1 MLLELDIHNIALI
14 DSLRIE
20 LTRGLN
26 ALTGETGAGKSI
38 VVDSVNL
45 ALGHRGGREMVRAGT
60 EKARVRALFD
70 IGECGKAKQFLDEMG
85 IEYDDGFAEVTR
97 EITSQGKSLCRVNG
111 ALVPVNT
118 VREFT
123 SLLIDLHGQQEHQRL
138 LNVREHMEYLDAF
151 GGKELLELRSETQE
165 AYSAYSELKAELER
179 LSQDEKTLSQRQD
192 TLEMQLK
199 EIKSAKLK
207 KGEEEEL
214 ERQSRLFENSEKLSQ
229 NVRTAYERLYL
240 GGKSISAQESIE
252 RALNA
257 LNEISDLDEKY
268 AELSERLEE
277 ALSQVKD
284 IGYEVQTAFEELSFD
299 PAQADRVYE
308 RLEKL
313 KKLKRKYG
321 PEISDVIEYARKA
334 QEELDELAN
343 IDFRRDELTAKLE
356 DAEKALYQA
365 ASKLTAARSA
375 AAKGLE
381 KAIMEQLK
389 DLGMEKAVLKV
400 QLTPVPPCARGAEEV
415 EFVISTNPGEPMKP
429 LRDIASGGEMSRFML
444 ALKVVLAAGDGIETL
459 IFDEID
465 TGISGRMAQTVGE
478 KLALL
483 AGDRQVICVTH
494 LAQIAAL
501 SDTQFMVEKH
511 QEGERTVSMVRR
523 LDDEGRL
530 KEVTRLIGGESS
542 DESAVN
548 HARVLLSRA
557 VQTKKELRKC

>member
-70 IGECGKAKQFLDEMG
+70 ISECGKAKQFLDDMG
-85 IEYDDGFAEVTR
+85 IEYDDGYAEITR

-111 ALVPVNT
+111 ALVPLNT
-118 VREFT
+118 IKEFT

-151 GGKELLELRSETQE
+151 GGKELLALKGETQE
-165 AYSAYSELKAELER
+165 AYGVYSGLKAELER

-229 NVRTAYERLYL
+229 SVRTAYERLYL
-240 GGKSISAQESIE
+240 GGKSISAQESME

-268 AELSERLEE
+268 AVLSDRLEE

-343 IDFRRDELTAKLE
+343 IDFRRDELTAEVEK
-356 DAEKALYQA
+356 AEKALQQA

-400 QLTPVPPCARGAEEV
+400 QLTPIPPCARGAEEV
-415 EFVISTNPGEPMKP
+415 EFVISTNPGEPMMP
-429 LRDIASGGEMSRFML
+429 LKDIASGGEMSRFML
-444 ALKVVLAAGDGIETL
+444 ALKVVLASGDGIETL

-511 QEGERTVSMVRR
+511 QEGERTVSVVRR

-548 HARVLLSRA
+548 HARVLLDRA

>member
-1 MLLELDIHNIALI
+1 MLLQLDIKNIALI

-70 IGECGKAKQFLDEMG
+70 ISGCGRAKAFLDDME

-97 EITSQGKSLCRVNG
+97 EVTNQGKSLCRING
-111 ALVPVNT
+111 ALVPLNT
-118 VREFT
+118 VKEFT

-138 LNVREHMEYLDAF
+138 LNVKEHMEYLDAF
-151 GGKELLELRSETQE
+151 GGKELLSLRCRTQE
-165 AYSAYSELKAELER
+165 AYSVYSGLKAELER

-192 TLEMQLK
+192 TLDMQLK
-199 EIKSAKLK
+199 EIKAAKLK

-240 GGKSISAQESIE
+240 GGKSISAQESME

-257 LNEISDLDEKY
+257 LNEISELDEKY
-268 AELSERLEE
+268 AELAGRLEE
-277 ALSQVKD
+277 ALSQVRD
-284 IGYEVQTAFEELSFD
+284 IGYEVQSAFEELSFD

-321 PEISDVIEYARKA
+321 PEIADVIAYAQKA
-334 QEELDELAN
+334 QEELEELAN
-343 IDFRRDELTAKLE
+343 IDFRRDELAAKLE
-356 DAEKALYQA
+356 DAEKELIKT
-365 ASKLTAARSA
+365 ASELTSARKSA
-375 AAKGLE
+375 ALGLE

-429 LRDIASGGEMSRFML
+429 LKDIASGGEMSRFML

-511 QEGERTVSMVRR
+511 QEGERTVSVVNR
-523 LDDEGRL
+523 LDDSGRL
-530 KEVTRLIGGESS
+530 REVTRLIGGESS
-542 DESAVN
+542 DVSAVN
-548 HARVLLSRA
+548 HARTLLERA
-557 VQTKKELRKC
+557 VLTKKELRKC

>member
-70 IGECGKAKQFLDEMG
+70 ISECGKAKQFLDDMG
-85 IEYDDGFAEVTR
+85 IEYDDGYAEITR

-111 ALVPVNT
+111 ALVPLNT
-118 VREFT
+118 IKEFT

-151 GGKELLELRSETQE
+151 GGKELLALKGETQE
-165 AYSAYSELKAELER
+165 AYGVYSGLKAELER

-214 ERQSRLFENSEKLSQ
+214 ERQSRLFENSEKLSK

-313 KKLKRKYG
+313 KKLRRKYG

-356 DAEKALYQA
+356 EAEKALYQA

-389 DLGMEKAVLKV
+389 DLGMEKAVLRV

-429 LRDIASGGEMSRFML
+429 LKDIASGGEMSRFML

>member
-1 MLLELDIHNIALI
+1 MLLQLDIKNIALI

-70 IGECGKAKQFLDEMG
+70 ISGCGRAKAFLDDME

-97 EITSQGKSLCRVNG
+97 EVTNQGKSLCRING
-111 ALVPVNT
+111 ALVPLNT
-118 VREFT
+118 VKEFT

-138 LNVREHMEYLDAF
+138 LNVKEHMEYLDAF
-151 GGKELLELRSETQE
+151 GGKELLSLRGRTQE
-165 AYSAYSELKAELER
+165 AYSVYSGLKAELER

-192 TLEMQLK
+192 TLDMQLK
-199 EIKSAKLK
+199 EIKAAKLK

-240 GGKSISAQESIE
+240 GGKSISAQESME

-257 LNEISDLDEKY
+257 LNEISELDEKY
-268 AELSERLEE
+268 AELADRLEE
-277 ALSQVKD
+277 ALSQVRD
-284 IGYEVQTAFEELSFD
+284 IGYEVQSAFEELSFD

-321 PEISDVIEYARKA
+321 PEIADVIAYAQKA
-334 QEELDELAN
+334 QEELEELAN
-343 IDFRRDELTAKLE
+343 IDFKRDELAAKLE
-356 DAEKALYQA
+356 DAEKELIKT
-365 ASKLTAARSA
+365 ASELTFARKSA
-375 AAKGLE
+375 ALGLE

-429 LRDIASGGEMSRFML
+429 LKDIASGGEMSRFML

-511 QEGERTVSMVRR
+511 QEGERTVSVVNR
-523 LDDEGRL
+523 LDDSGRL
-530 KEVTRLIGGESS
+530 REVTRLIGGESS
-542 DESAVN
+542 DISAVN
-548 HARVLLSRA
+548 HARTLLERA

>member
-70 IGECGKAKQFLDEMG
+70 IGECGKAKQFLDEIG

-97 EITSQGKSLCRVNG
+97 EITNQGKSLCRVNG

-284 IGYEVQTAFEELSFD
+284 IGYEMQTAFEELSFD

-313 KKLKRKYG
+313 KKLRRKYG

-356 DAEKALYQA
+356 EAEKALYQA

-389 DLGMEKAVLKV
+389 DLGMEKAVLRV
-400 QLTPVPPCARGAEEV
+400 QLTPIPPCARGAEEV

>member
-1 MLLELDIHNIALI
+1 MLLELDIRNIALI

-26 ALTGETGAGKSI
+26 TLTGETGAGKSI

-45 ALGHRGGREMVRAGT
+45 ALGHRGGRELVRAGT
-60 EKARVRALFD
+60 DKARVRALFD
-70 IGECGKAKQFLDEMG
+70 ISESEKAKAFLDEME

-97 EITSQGKSLCRVNG
+97 EVTNQGKSLCRING
-111 ALVPVNT
+111 ALVPLNT

-151 GGKELLELRSETQE
+151 GGKELLKLRTDTQE
-165 AYSAYSELKAELER
+165 AYFAWSGLKAELER

-199 EIKSAKLK
+199 EIKAAKLK

-214 ERQSRLFENSEKLSQ
+214 ERQGRLFENSEKLSQ

-240 GGKSISAQESIE
+240 GGKSISAQESME

-257 LNEISDLDEKY
+257 LSDIAELDEKY
-268 AELSERLEE
+268 AVLADRLEE
-277 ALSQVKD
+277 ALSQVRD
-284 IGYEVQTAFEELSFD
+284 IGYEVQSAFEELSFD

-321 PEISDVIEYARKA
+321 PEIDDVIAYAQKA

-343 IDFRRDELTAKLE
+343 IDFKREELEARLEEAEKTLVSTAAKLTS
-356 DAEKALYQA
+356 ARRTA
-365 ASKLTAARSA
+365 AS
-375 AAKGLE
+375 GLE

-429 LRDIASGGEMSRFML
+429 LKDIASGGEMSRFML

-501 SDTQFMVEKH
+501 SDTQFMVEKY
-511 QEGERTVSMVRR
+511 QEGERTVSVVRR

-542 DESAVN
+542 DVSAVN
-548 HARVLLSRA
+548 HAKVLLERA